1 MVQIKIYKDLCRKM
15 NTLFEEKR
23 FFYSTKIDE
32 YGKDQRKLFKLIKN
46 VMGSNSNVNLLHLT
60 SAELLAD
67 KFSNYFTNKTT
78 ITRNNIISDTPNTS
92 CNISMDADI
101 VFNGNMLI
109 MLRSTLGQ
117 GDNNQVSEQI
127 M

>member
-1 MVQIKIYKDLCRKM
+1 
-15 NTLFEEKR
+15 
-23 FFYSTKIDE
+23 
-32 YGKDQRKLFKLIKN
+32 
-46 VMGSNSNVNLLHLT
+46 MGSNSNVNLLHLT